1 MQTANQQNNSSI
13 TPLSDPGSSSSSSST
28 QQNLLNENSNIGQQI
43 TYPPPQLQYL
53 LANLAARNQAASN
66 PSLAAI
72 VANMQL
78 SNLSPPPEFRLP
90 PAFNFATAVQQL
102 IRNAV
107 AAASNNQIN
116 NSGLLLRQ
124 QSIGNPNNIVGYPQI
139 KEENSSTGTDSPERH
154 LQHPEH
160 QNLYGVKGEDE
171 EKFLVDL
178 SIVMEEE
185 DVEEG
190 QEENENIEKTQQSE
204 QQIENVKTT
213 QRPIQRR
220 PRVGGSSAKTAE
232 VWRFFSERPNGE
244 KAATCSICQ
253 KTIKATNS
261 STTGMI
267 RHLKSC
273 HVAEHKIYEHA
284 KYLKALKNIADDSVR
299 EQLLRESGVLRA
311 NNPHLNLNEGGE
323 ENGGN
328 SGFNSGFIQT
338 SEFSQQQQQTFNNL
352 QQQQQQNFVLFPKQ
366 HSVDNLITT
375 QQQQHVSPTNV
386 VQTNVSTTNVSSSPY
401 SPNISSSIK
410 SNNSSGIGSSLCT
423 SSDCCNSS
431 SINVDTS
438 SFSSFS
444 SPSDG
449 GESSAFNHVGGIVNS
464 TPNEQ
469 QQSLSTALLVAILQK
484 SQQQTQQKQQQNL
497 QDRLNQF
504 LSIPPKKAK
513 RGKINGGTASVQSSS
528 DLGGFS
534 SIQSTPFLSNTIK
547 RKGAHVDDIVYKL
560 SSKAAASLPA
570 ELKKESEEMSEYSST
585 ITTKK
590 AEKKKKQKRVFVS
603 VQTQT
608 DDVFEIERNEKQN
621 SDFKGNEEEVNGG
634 NKE

>member
-28 QQNLLNENSNIGQQI
+28 QQNLLNENNNIGQQI

-53 LANLAARNQAASN
+53 LANLVARNQAASN
-66 PSLAAI
+66 PSLASI

-90 PAFNFATAVQQL
+90 SFNFAAAVQQL

-139 KEENSSTGTDSPERH
+139 KEENSSTGTDSPE
-154 LQHPEH
+154 QH
-160 QNLYGVKGEDE
+160 QNLYGEKGEEE
-171 EKFLVDL
+171 EKFLVDP
-178 SIVMEEE
+178 SIVMDEE
-185 DVEEG
+185 DIEEG
-190 QEENENIEKTQQSE
+190 QEE
-204 QQIENVKTT
+204 V
-213 QRPIQRR
+213 
-220 PRVGGSSAKTAE
+220 
-232 VWRFFSERPNGE
+232 
-244 KAATCSICQ
+244 
-253 KTIKATNS
+253 
-261 STTGMI
+261 TTGMI

-352 QQQQQQNFVLFPKQ
+352 QQQQQNFVVFPKQ

-375 QQQQHVSPTNV
+375 TQQQHVSQTNV
-386 VQTNVSTTNVSSSPY
+386 AQTNVSQTNVSSSPY

-431 SINVDTS
+431 SINIDTS

-449 GESSAFNHVGGIVNS
+449 GESSAVNQVGGIVNS
-464 TPNEQ
+464 TPNEHQQ
-469 QQSLSTALLVAILQK
+469 QQSLSNAALLVAILQK
-484 SQQQTQQKQQQNL
+484 SQQTATNQQQQQQNL
-497 QDRLNQF
+497 REQLVNQF

-513 RGKINGGTASVQSSS
+513 RGKINGGTTASVQSSS

-570 ELKKESEEMSEYSST
+570 EIKKETEEMSEYSST
-585 ITTKK
+585 VTTKK
-590 AEKKKKQKRVFVS
+590 VEKKKKQKRVFVS

-608 DDVFEIERNEKQN
+608 DEVFEVERNEKQN
-621 SDFKGNEEEVNGG
+621 SD
-634 NKE
+634 

>member
-28 QQNLLNENSNIGQQI
+28 QQNLLNENNNIGQQI

-53 LANLAARNQAASN
+53 LANLVARNQAASN

-90 PAFNFATAVQQL
+90 PAFNFAAAVQQL

-124 QSIGNPNNIVGYPQI
+124 QSIGNPNNNIVGYPQI
-139 KEENSSTGTDSPERH
+139 KEENSSTGTDSPE
-154 LQHPEH
+154 QH
-160 QNLYGVKGEDE
+160 QNLYGEKGEDE
-171 EKFLVDL
+171 EKFLVDP
-178 SIVMEEE
+178 SIVMDED

-232 VWRFFSERPNGE
+232 VWR
-244 KAATCSICQ
+244 
-253 KTIKATNS
+253 
-261 STTGMI
+261 TTGMI

-299 EQLLRESGVLRA
+299 EQLLRESGVLRD

-328 SGFNSGFIQT
+328 SGFNS
-338 SEFSQQQQQTFNNL
+338 
-352 QQQQQQNFVLFPKQ
+352 
-366 HSVDNLITT
+366 
-375 QQQQHVSPTNV
+375 
-386 VQTNVSTTNVSSSPY
+386 
-401 SPNISSSIK
+401 
-410 SNNSSGIGSSLCT
+410 
-423 SSDCCNSS
+423 
-431 SINVDTS
+431 
-438 SFSSFS
+438 
-444 SPSDG
+444 
-449 GESSAFNHVGGIVNS
+449 VNS
-464 TPNEQ
+464 TPNEHSQQ
-469 QQSLSTALLVAILQK
+469 QQSLSNAALLVAILQK
-484 SQQQTQQKQQQNL
+484 SQQNNQQQNL
-497 QDRLNQF
+497 QERLNQF

-513 RGKINGGTASVQSSS
+513 RGKINGGAASVQLSS

-570 ELKKESEEMSEYSST
+570 EIKKESEEMSEYSST
-585 ITTKK
+585 VTTKK

-608 DDVFEIERNEKQN
+608 DDVFEVERNEKQN
-621 SDFKGNEEEVNGG
+621 SEFKGNEEEVNGG